1 MRCKRCRAKPIVLKL
16 PRHHT
21 ALCADCVDH
30 YVIDQVERA
39 IRHYRMFRR
48 DEPVLVAVS
57 GGKDSL
63 GLWDLL
69 DRMGYRTTGVHV
81 QQGIGGYSTDSEK
94 KTRAFA
100 ETRGLPLVIH
110 DLAKEYGG
118 GVTEMADTSRRN
130 ACSACGTVKRY
141 AFNKIGRELGFQ
153 VVATGHNLDDEAAR
167 LLGNLLRWQVD
178 YLAKQSPALPASH
191 AKLIRKVKP
200 LFRLTE
206 QEVAAYAVLR
216 KIDYVID
223 ECPMSHDA
231 HSLHYKAALNQLEHQ
246 APGTKQFFYLEFL
259 RRQPLA
265 AAVAAEEVVLNDCVR
280 CGEPTTGTLCGHCRV
295 VEPLRQAG
303 RADPASAPASRID
316 EDATAPSSPLEPATP
331 VSPISVDWV

>member
-1 MRCKRCRAKPIVLKL
+1 MRCKRCRAHAVVIKL

-21 ALCADCVDH
+21 ALCAGCFDH
-30 YVIDQVERA
+30 YVIDQLERA
-39 IRHYRMFRR
+39 IRRYRMFRR

-81 QQGIGGYSTDSEK
+81 QQGIDGYSRDSEA

-100 ETRGLPLVIH
+100 GARRLPLVVY

-118 GVTEMADTSRRN
+118 GVTAMAETSRRS

-191 AKLIRKVKP
+191 AKLVRKVKP

-206 QEVAAYAVLR
+206 REVAAYAVLQN
-216 KIDYVID
+216 IDYVID

-231 HSLHYKAALNQLEHQ
+231 NSLQFKAVLNQLEHHS
-246 APGTKQFFYLEFL
+246 PGTKQFFYLEFL
-259 RRQPLA
+259 RRQPLGGGGA
-265 AAVAAEEVVLNDCVR
+265 AAEEAVLKECVR

-295 VEPLRQAG
+295 VEPLEQARSAKPGRQRDG
-303 RADPASAPASRID
+303 GPA
-316 EDATAPSSPLEPATP
+316 ETVVP
-331 VSPISVDWV
+331 VSVDWGS

>member
-1 MRCKRCRAKPIVLKL
+1 MRCKRCHAAPVAIKL

-21 ALCADCVDH
+21 ALCAACFDR
-30 YVIDQVERA
+30 YVVDQVERA
-39 IRHYRMFRR
+39 IKHYRMFRR

-69 DRMGYRTTGVHV
+69 QRMGYQTTGVHV
-81 QQGIGGYSTDSEK
+81 QQGIGGYSGASEA

-100 ETRGLPLVIH
+100 EAKGLPLIVY
-110 DLAKEYGG
+110 DLNKEYGG
-118 GVTEMADTSRRN
+118 GVTAIAETSRRS

-141 AFNKIGRELGFQ
+141 AFNKIGRELGFP

-231 HSLHYKAALNQLEHQ
+231 NSLQYKAALNQLEHQ
-246 APGTKQFFYLEFL
+246 SPGTKQFFYLEFL
-259 RRQPLA
+259 RRQPI
-265 AAVAAEEVVLNDCVR
+265 VGAESTAEAVVLNECAR
-280 CGEPTTGTLCGHCRV
+280 CGEPTTGELCGHCRLIA
-295 VEPLRQAG
+295 PLAQTHQTESGGRNNG
-303 RADPASAPASRID
+303 RADPSI
-316 EDATAPSSPLEPATP
+316 
-331 VSPISVDWV
+331 VSNIPMSVDWTA

>member
-1 MRCKRCRAKPIVLKL
+1 MQCKRCRTKPVVLKL

-21 ALCADCVDH
+21 ALCADCFDH
-30 YVIDQVERA
+30 YVIDQVARA
-39 IRHYRMFRR
+39 IRHYHMFRHE
-48 DEPVLVAVS
+48 EPILVAVS

-69 DRMGYRTTGVHV
+69 DRMGYRTTGIHV
-81 QQGIGGYSTDSEK
+81 QQGIDGYSRDSET

-100 ETRGLPLVIH
+100 EARRLPLVVH
-110 DLAKEYGG
+110 DLTKEYGG
-118 GVTEMADTSRRN
+118 GVTAMAEASRRS

-141 AFNKIGRELGFQ
+141 AFNKIGRELGFH

-167 LLGNLLRWQVD
+167 LLGNLLHWQVD
-178 YLAKQSPALPASH
+178 YLVKQSPALPSSH
-191 AKLIRKVKP
+191 AKLVRKVKP

-206 QEVAAYAVLR
+206 REVAAYAVLR

-231 HSLHYKAALNQLEHQ
+231 NSLQYKAALNQLEEHS
-246 APGTKQFFYLEFL
+246 PGTKQFFYLEFL
-259 RRQPLA
+259 RRQPLVSA
-265 AAVAAEEVVLNDCVR
+265 GAEAEAVVLNECVR

-295 VEPLRQAG
+295 VEPLGQARSATPG
-303 RADPASAPASRID
+303 RRRID
-316 EDATAPSSPLEPATP
+316 AAPVTPVAPMVPSPP
-331 VSPISVDWV
+331 VSPVYIDWDS

>member
-1 MRCKRCRAKPIVLKL
+1 MQCKRCRTKPVVLKL

-21 ALCADCVDH
+21 ALCADCFDH
-30 YVIDQVERA
+30 YVIDQVARA
-39 IRHYRMFRR
+39 IRHYHMFRHE
-48 DEPVLVAVS
+48 EPILVAVS

-81 QQGIGGYSTDSEK
+81 QQGIDGYSRDSET

-100 ETRGLPLVIH
+100 EARRLPLVVH
-110 DLAKEYGG
+110 DLTKEYGG
-118 GVTEMADTSRRN
+118 GVTAMAEASRRS

-141 AFNKIGRELGFQ
+141 AFNKIGRELGFH

-167 LLGNLLRWQVD
+167 LLGNLLHWQVD
-178 YLAKQSPALPASH
+178 YLVKQSPALPSSH
-191 AKLIRKVKP
+191 AKLVRKVKP

-206 QEVAAYAVLR
+206 REVAAYAVLR

-231 HSLHYKAALNQLEHQ
+231 NSLQYKAALNQLEEHS
-246 APGTKQFFYLEFL
+246 PGTKQFFYLEFL
-259 RRQPLA
+259 RRQPLVSA
-265 AAVAAEEVVLNDCVR
+265 GAEAEAVVLNECVR

-295 VEPLRQAG
+295 VEPLGQARSATPG
-303 RADPASAPASRID
+303 RRRID
-316 EDATAPSSPLEPATP
+316 AAPVTPVAPMVPSPLVSP
-331 VSPISVDWV
+331 VSIDWDS

>member
-1 MRCKRCRAKPIVLKL
+1 MAIKL

-21 ALCADCVDH
+21 ALCAGCFDH
-30 YVIDQVERA
+30 YVVDQVEKA
-39 IRHYRMFRR
+39 IRQYRMFRR

-69 DRMGYRTTGVHV
+69 HRMGYQTTGVHV
-81 QQGIGGYSTDSEK
+81 QQGIDGYSGNSEAK
-94 KTRAFA
+94 SRAFA
-100 ETRGLPLVIH
+100 EANRLPLVVY
-110 DLAKEYGG
+110 DLNKEYGG
-118 GVTEMADTSRRN
+118 GVTAIAETSHRN

-141 AFNKIGRELGFQ
+141 AFNRIGRELGFQ

-167 LLGNLLRWQVD
+167 LLGNLLRWQID

-206 QEVAAYAVLR
+206 REVAAYAVLR

-231 HSLHYKAALNQLEHQ
+231 KSLQFKAVLNQLEHES
-246 APGTKQFFYLEFL
+246 PGTKQFFYLEFL
-259 RRQPLA
+259 RRQPLRGA
-265 AAVAAEEVVLNDCVR
+265 DPSAEGVLLNECAR
-280 CGEPTTGTLCGHCRV
+280 CGEPTTGELCGHCRLV
-295 VEPLRQAG
+295 APLERMRQIQPGQRIDGGSDDAIGSVEPVA
-303 RADPASAPASRID
+303 
-316 EDATAPSSPLEPATP
+316 P
-331 VSPISVDWV
+331 VSTDWDA

>member
-1 MRCKRCRAKPIVLKL
+1 VALKL

-21 ALCADCVDH
+21 ALCAACFDR
-30 YVIDQVERA
+30 YVVDQVERA
-39 IRHYRMFRR
+39 IKSYRMFRR
-48 DEPVLVAVS
+48 DEPVLIAVS

-69 DRMGYRTTGVHV
+69 NRMGYTTTGVHV
-81 QQGIGGYSTDSEK
+81 QQGIDGYSSESEA

-100 ETRGLPLVIH
+100 EANRLPLVVY
-110 DLAKEYGG
+110 DLNTEYGG
-118 GVTEMADTSRRN
+118 GVTAMAETTRRS

-141 AFNKIGRELGFQ
+141 AFNKIGRELGFP

-216 KIDYVID
+216 KIEYVID

-231 HSLHYKAALNQLEHQ
+231 NSLQYKAVLNQLEHHS
-246 APGTKQFFYLEFL
+246 PGTKQFFYLEFL
-259 RRQPLA
+259 RRQPLGG
-265 AAVAAEEVVLNDCVR
+265 AEASMENVVLNECTR
-280 CGEPTTGTLCGHCRV
+280 CGEPTTGTLCGHCRLV
-295 VEPLRQAG
+295 GPLEQARQNQSGPEINGGSA
-303 RADPASAPASRID
+303 ASPTIQ
-316 EDATAPSSPLEPATP
+316 TAPITP
-331 VSPISVDWV
+331 VTPVTIDWNA

>member
-1 MRCKRCRAKPIVLKL
+1 MAIKL

-21 ALCADCVDH
+21 ALCAACFDR
-30 YVIDQVERA
+30 YVVDQVERG
-39 IRHYRMFRR
+39 IRSYRMFRR
-48 DEPVLVAVS
+48 DERILVAVS

-69 DRMGYRTTGVHV
+69 NRMGYTTTGVHV
-81 QQGIGGYSTDSEK
+81 QQGIDGYSNKSETT
-94 KTRAFA
+94 TRAFA
-100 ETRGLPLVIH
+100 EANRLPLVVY
-110 DLAKEYGG
+110 DLNHEYGG
-118 GVTEMADTSRRN
+118 GVTAMAETTRRS

-141 AFNKIGRELGFQ
+141 AFNKIGRELGFP

-216 KIDYVID
+216 KIEYVID

-231 HSLHYKAALNQLEHQ
+231 NSLQYKAVLNQLEHQ
-246 APGTKQFFYLEFL
+246 SPGTKQFFYLEFL
-259 RRQPLA
+259 RRQPLGG
-265 AAVAAEEVVLNDCVR
+265 AEASTENVVLNECAR
-280 CGEPTTGTLCGHCRV
+280 CGEPTTGTLCGHCRLV
-295 VEPLRQAG
+295 APLTQARQAG
-303 RADPASAPASRID
+303 SDPAMNSGPAASVAPI
-316 EDATAPSSPLEPATP
+316 TP
-331 VSPISVDWV
+331 VTIDWNA

>member
-1 MRCKRCRAKPIVLKL
+1 VRCKRCRSAPVALKL

-21 ALCADCVDH
+21 ALCAGCFDH
-30 YVIDQVERA
+30 YVVDQVERA
-39 IRHYRMFRR
+39 IRSYRMFRR

-69 DRMGYRTTGVHV
+69 HRMGYQTTGVHV
-81 QQGIGGYSTDSEK
+81 QQGIGGYSGDSEA

-100 ETRGLPLVIH
+100 ETNRLPLIVY
-110 DLAKEYGG
+110 DLAREYGG
-118 GVTEMADTSRRN
+118 GVTAIAETSRRN

-231 HSLHYKAALNQLEHQ
+231 KSLQYKAMLNQLEHDS
-246 APGTKQFFYLEFL
+246 PGTKQFFYLEFL
-259 RRQPLA
+259 RRQPLDGA
-265 AAVAAEEVVLNDCVR
+265 DASAEEVVLNECVR
-280 CGEPTTGTLCGHCRV
+280 CGEPTTGELCGHCRLV
-295 VEPLRQAG
+295 APLEQVRQA
-303 RADPASAPASRID
+303 RPAPPIDGEPA
-316 EDATAPSSPLEPATP
+316 APSPPVTP
-331 VSPISVDWV
+331 VPIHWDA

>member
-1 MRCKRCRAKPIVLKL
+1 VRCKRCRTAPVAIAL

-21 ALCADCVDH
+21 ALCAACFDR
-30 YVIDQVERA
+30 YVVDQVERG
-39 IRHYRMFRR
+39 IKQYQMVRR

-69 DRMGYRTTGVHV
+69 NRMGYTTTGVHV
-81 QQGIGGYSTDSEK
+81 QQGIDGYSNASEV

-100 ETRGLPLVIH
+100 EANRLPLVVH
-110 DLAKEYGG
+110 DLNREYGG
-118 GVTEMADTSRRN
+118 GVTAMADTSRRS

-178 YLAKQSPALPASH
+178 YLVKQSPALPASH

-206 QEVAAYAVLR
+206 REVAAYAVLR

-231 HSLHYKAALNQLEHQ
+231 NSLQYKAVLNQLEHQ
-246 APGTKQFFYLEFL
+246 SPGTKQFFYLEFL
-259 RRQPLA
+259 RRQPLG
-265 AAVAAEEVVLNDCVR
+265 VDSTAEEVVLNECIR

-295 VEPLRQAG
+295 VAPLTQTRQAG
-303 RADPASAPASRID
+303 ADPAGPGGPGAPA
-316 EDATAPSSPLEPATP
+316 AP
-331 VSPISVDWV
+331 VSVDWHA

>member
-1 MRCKRCRAKPIVLKL
+1 
-16 PRHHT
+16 
-21 ALCADCVDH
+21 
-30 YVIDQVERA
+30 
-39 IRHYRMFRR
+39 MFRR

-69 DRMGYRTTGVHV
+69 HRMGYQTTGVHV
-81 QQGIGGYSTDSEK
+81 QQGIGGYSGDSEA

-100 ETRGLPLVIH
+100 ETNRLPLIVY
-110 DLAKEYGG
+110 DLAREYGG
-118 GVTEMADTSRRN
+118 GVTAIAETSRRN

-206 QEVAAYAVLR
+206 REVAAYAVLR

-231 HSLHYKAALNQLEHQ
+231 KSLQYKAVLNQLEHDS
-246 APGTKQFFYLEFL
+246 PGTKQFFYLEFL
-259 RRQPLA
+259 RRQPIGGA
-265 AAVAAEEVVLNDCVR
+265 DASMDGVVLNECVR
-280 CGEPTTGTLCGHCRV
+280 CGEPTTGELCGHCRLV
-295 VEPLRQAG
+295 APLEQTRQAG
-303 RADPASAPASRID
+303 PGLRSDGGLHVPI
-316 EDATAPSSPLEPATP
+316 EPVTP
-331 VSPISVDWV
+331 VSTDWDA